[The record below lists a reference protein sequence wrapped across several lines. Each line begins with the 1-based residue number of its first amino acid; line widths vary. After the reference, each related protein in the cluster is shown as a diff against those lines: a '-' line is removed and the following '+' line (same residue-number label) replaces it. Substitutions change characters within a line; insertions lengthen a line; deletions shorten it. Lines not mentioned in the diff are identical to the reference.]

1 MSWSLREVN
10 QPEGCGSGKLLQS
23 HAFDQPDK
31 CYRVGRSAGAD
42 ITLPR
47 SYMANSRKHAVVSL
61 SSQSDG
67 ASQLMFNYVGLSEHV
82 IQLNEAF
89 LTRHSSSILE
99 HGDEIRFRVR
109 ESTGRIG
116 PDQYVLIVEYR
127 PVPGMMN
134 GSVIVVP
141 N

>member
-1 MSWSLREVN
+1 MSWSLREFN
-10 QPEGCGSGKLLQS
+10 QPKGCGSGIPFQCY
-23 HAFDQPDK
+23 AFDEPDK
-31 CYRVGRSAGAD
+31 CYLVGRSAGAD

-47 SYMANSRKHAVVSL
+47 SYMANSRRHAVVSL
-61 SSQSDG
+61 SSRSG

-82 IQLNEAF
+82 IQLNQAF
-89 LTRHSSSILE
+89 LTRNSSSILK

-116 PDQYVLIVEYR
+116 PDQYVLRVEYR
-127 PVPGMMN
+127 PVLGMMD
-134 GSVIVVP
+134 GSVNVVP